1 MLNWHW
7 TTKMTEKSSLTFNFN
22 AALLVGR
29 IRSLS
34 AGTILDFGFW
44 GCVELWTIVG
54 AWRHDYRQKK
64 ARPVWFQVSGSL
76 ALQVSGSPH
85 CTYSAGPFC
94 YIYSTFKCSRGRVG
108 PSGPWPKTL
117 SGLIRAKTWLSKVFL
132 LCSESKCLVLVKAAK
147 SRGSTESNRDR
158 RVLPPWDDPLMCFSL
173 SLQQN
178 QGQQFSAGLY
188 FCPPSHSFS
197 RAFISR
203 LSCLLC
209 SLFRLWFSK
218 E

>member
-22 AALLVGR
+22 AALSGVCLLEPFWTLGFGAVWNCGR
-29 IRSLS
+29 LLEPGVMI
-34 AGTILDFGFW
+34 IDK
-44 GCVELWTIVG
+44 
-54 AWRHDYRQKK
+54 KK

-94 YIYSTFKCSRGRVG
+94 SIYSRFKCSRGRVG